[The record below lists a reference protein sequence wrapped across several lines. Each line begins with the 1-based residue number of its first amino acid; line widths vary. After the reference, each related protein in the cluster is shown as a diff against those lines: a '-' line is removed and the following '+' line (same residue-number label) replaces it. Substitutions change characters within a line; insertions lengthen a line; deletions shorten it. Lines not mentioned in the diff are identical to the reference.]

1 VVPWREF
8 AGDLGSLG
16 LTMIDV
22 NQEFLFMVLGVSHFS
37 LLQFGVVFLD
47 LGQVVSEEAL
57 TADFFN
63 RRAVFHLV

>member
-1 VVPWREF
+1 VVSWREF

-16 LTMIDV
+16 
-22 NQEFLFMVLGVSHFS
+22 LGVSHFS

-47 LGQVVSEEAL
+47 LGQVVSEEVL